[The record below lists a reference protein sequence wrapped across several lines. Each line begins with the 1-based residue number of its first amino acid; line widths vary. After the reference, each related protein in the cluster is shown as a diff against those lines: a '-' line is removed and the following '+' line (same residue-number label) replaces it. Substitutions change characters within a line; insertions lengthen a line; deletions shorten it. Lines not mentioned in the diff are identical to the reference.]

1 MIAELLKLG
10 SFILELLRL
19 CILLVLTLLVLG
31 WAERLIYHLI
41 FGQPVYN
48 WSMGLGNLFVFFML
62 YRNHFQFKGWYK
74 SEKNKKL
81 TLLTTRIITV
91 ISIGLI
97 ILPIGLG

>member
-1 MIAELLKLG
+1 MVAELLKLG

-31 WAERLIYHLI
+31 WAERLIYQLI
-41 FGQPVYN
+41 FGQPVYS
-48 WSMGLGNLFVFFML
+48 WSMGFGNLLLFFML

-74 SEKNKKL
+74 SEKNQKL

-97 ILPIGLG
+97 ILPLGLS

>member
-1 MIAELLKLG
+1 MLKLG

-31 WAERLIYHLI
+31 WAERLIYQLI
-41 FGQPVYN
+41 FGQPVYS
-48 WSMGLGNLFVFFML
+48 WSMGFGNLLLFFML

-74 SEKNKKL
+74 SEKNQKL

-97 ILPIGLG
+97 ILPLGLS